1 MAQVAP
7 RVGTM
12 VLSAD
17 GGVGQALC
25 WELQMVHGVW
35 CTPPA
40 RQPLSKSIHGCRV
53 WAHLPGPGVLLV
65 YDDFIEYWSTYY
77 YIKGNIK

>member
-12 VLSAD
+12 VLNAD

-25 WELQMVHGVW
+25 WELQMVHGV
-35 CTPPA
+35 
-40 RQPLSKSIHGCRV
+40 
-53 WAHLPGPGVLLV
+53 
-65 YDDFIEYWSTYY
+65 
-77 YIKGNIK
+77 